1 MCQLPALVLGLC
13 PEGFMKVDE
22 GKKRTTGE
30 KTENEADNLPLHFN
44 ELADGGPEP
53 NLNNRSDGNDNLPS
67 YLNKE
72 EEREVIVI
80 TKDITGNSKDRQQD
94 QPNDTESPNEIVKL
108 RRQMTQKL
116 FS

>member
-13 PEGFMKVDE
+13 PEGLMKVDE
-22 GKKRTTGE
+22 GEKRTTGE
-30 KTENEADNLPLHFN
+30 KTENEADSLPLHIN

-53 NLNNRSDGNDNLPS
+53 NFNDRSDGNDNLPS

-80 TKDITGNSKDRQQD
+80 SRDITGNTTDR
-94 QPNDTESPNEIVKL
+94 
-108 RRQMTQKL
+108 
-116 FS
+116 